1 MKNDLTHI
9 SLFTGIGGIDL
20 AAEWAGIKT
29 IGQCEIDEYATRVLQ
44 KHWPTVP
51 RWRDIHDLRADDI
64 FEATG
69 YSEGE
74 ITVLSGGFPCQPHSF
89 AGKRKA
95 SADERDLW
103 PEYRRII
110 RDIRPRWVVAENVRG
125 LLSSEN
131 GRFFGGILR
140 DLAELGLDVGWCL
153 YAATHAGAS
162 HRRERVFI
170 IAHTHSERFL
180 WRRGCEVVSQR
191 REMGASHE
199 EVRTS
204 LWPEA
209 TVRVVR
215 AIQNP
220 ETAPED
226 IRSNYGV
233 SDWVD
238 RVRCLGA
245 AVVPAQAYP
254 IFKAI
259 AEIEGEKGEY
269 NGNS

>member
-20 AAEWAGIKT
+20 AAEWAGFKT

-44 KHWPTVP
+44 KHWPNVP
-51 RWRDIHDLRADDI
+51 RWRDIHDVRADDI

-69 YSEGE
+69 YVEGE
-74 ITVLSGGFPCQPHSF
+74 ITVLSGGFPCQPHSL

-110 RDIRPRWVVAENVRG
+110 REIRPRWVVAENVRG
-125 LLSSEN
+125 LLSSED

-140 DLAELGLDVGWCL
+140 DLAELGFDVGWCL
-153 YAATHAGAS
+153 YAAAHAGAP
-162 HRRERVFI
+162 HRRERIFI
-170 IAHTHSERFL
+170 IAHALSGRCGR
-180 WRRGCEVVSQR
+180 RRGCEVVSQR
-191 REMGASHE
+191 KEMVSPHE
-199 EVRTS
+199 EVRDS
-204 LWPEA
+204 LWLEA
-209 TVRVVR
+209 TIHIVR

-226 IRSNYGV
+226 IRSNYGLP
-233 SDWVD
+233 DWMD
-238 RVRCLGA
+238 RIRCLGA

-254 IFKAI
+254 IFKAV
-259 AEIEGEKGEY
+259 AEIEYSKEI
-269 NGNS
+269 